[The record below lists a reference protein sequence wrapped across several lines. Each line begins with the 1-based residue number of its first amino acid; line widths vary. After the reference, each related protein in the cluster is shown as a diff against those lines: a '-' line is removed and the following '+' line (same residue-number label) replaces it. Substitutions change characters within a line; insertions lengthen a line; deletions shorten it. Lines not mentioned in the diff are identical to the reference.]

1 VIFYGAPYIYYKGE
15 IVMSRFNEDGFIEKF
30 KAINGDKYEY
40 LGYEKGLVKFLCK
53 KHNEINYDTPS
64 HLLSGR
70 GCKVCGKEK
79 RGQYN
84 ALMNEL
90 ARKTFIEKA
99 KKIHGDKY
107 DYSKVNYIKNDI
119 KVTIGCHIHG
129 DFEITPNAHLN
140 GQGCKKCGIE
150 RVHNAQRKSKEEFV
164 EEAKKIHG
172 DKYDYSK
179 VEYKN
184 TNDKVCIICP
194 KHGEFW
200 QSPLKHLYGRGC
212 RKCGREF
219 AAQLQSLTTETF
231 IEKAKKIHGNKYD
244 YSKVEYNGY
253 EKKVKIICPIHGE
266 FEQTPDSHLQGSGCR
281 QCSSRLSKN
290 EDEIYN
296 FIGDLIGKENVLK
309 SVRDILRNHSE
320 IDIFIPS
327 KNIGIEYNGCR
338 WHSEQFGKGKYYH
351 LNKTEECFKK
361 GIRLIQI
368 FEDEYI
374 DKKELILDKI
384 KHIIKCDNLQKIGA
398 RKCTVSEISYSE
410 AKTFL
415 NENHIQGQSKATVYV
430 GAKYDDKLIGVMTF
444 VKYKDNKWE
453 LNRFATDK
461 NYICQGIGGKL
472 FSYFTKKY
480 NPVEIKS
487 FADRRWTTQEEN
499 LYLKLGFELKNIL
512 EPDYRYV
519 IDGSYKRIHKFNFRK
534 NVLHK
539 KYGFPLSMTETQMA
553 EKLNAYKIWDCGLL
567 KYVWKKTE
575 S

>member
-1 VIFYGAPYIYYKGE
+1 
-15 IVMSRFNEDGFIEKF
+15 MSRFNEDGFIEKF

-70 GCKVCGKEK
+70 GCKVCGKES
-79 RGQYN
+79 RERYN
-84 ALMNEL
+84 ISMNEL
-90 ARKTFIEKA
+90 AKKSFIEKA
-99 KKIHGDKY
+99 RKIHGDKY
-107 DYSKVNYIKNDI
+107 DYSKVKYVKNDI
-119 KVTIGCHIHG
+119 KVTLICHIHG
-129 DFEITPNAHLN
+129 EFEITPNAHLN

-150 RVHNAQRKSKEEFV
+150 RVHNAQRKTKERFI

-244 YSKVEYNGY
+244 YSKTEYRGY
-253 EKKVKIICPIHGE
+253 EEKVKIICPIHGE

-351 LNKTEECFKK
+351 LNKTDECYKN

-374 DKKELILDKI
+374 DKKELILNKI

-398 RKCTVSEISYSE
+398 RKCTVSDINYSE

-415 NENHIQGQSKATVYV
+415 NENHIQGQSKATVYI
-430 GAKYDDKLIGVMTF
+430 GAKYDGKLIGVMTF
-444 VKYKDNKWE
+444 VRYKDNKWE

-461 NYICQGIGGKL
+461 NYICQGVGGKL

-534 NVLHK
+534 NVLHR
-539 KYGFPLSMTETQMA
+539 KYGFPLSMTESQMA

-567 KYVWKKTE
+567 KYVWKNGKNII
-575 S
+575 